1 MLIANKQI
9 LFVDILVDIRP
20 GTVITLPLCANSQV
34 TVVLGKIGGRHGALV
49 AVFTQFKFY
58 KRLFEFGGQ
67 REVSTTGQ
75 RKVTLNS
82 PVRPLLIIDTLN
94 KLRRNKIQVAVALS
108 MPMAAHVNRHAVYQN
123 TEISAVV

>member
-34 TVVLGKIGGRHGALV
+34 TVVLSEIGGRHGALI

-75 RKVTLNS
+75 RKVTLNG
-82 PVRPLLIIDTLN
+82 PVRPLLIINTLN

-108 MPMAAHVNRHAVYQN
+108 MPMAAHVNRHTVYQN
-123 TEISAVV
+123 AEIGTVV